1 MTLKPGLALAMIVR
15 NDATR
20 IERCLKSVANVV
32 DAIVI
37 VDTGSTD
44 GTQELARA
52 LGATVVEKEWPNDFA
67 KALNWAYE
75 LVEHE
80 WTLRLDSDEW
90 LLPSYKPVLRETM
103 KRTDTFAATIIRE
116 DYVADGR
123 FTETQALRLWRT
135 DPAMRMVGLV
145 HEQFSHDNLEQASRG
160 RAVLNSQIRLGHDG
174 YTEEAMPAK
183 HRRNLALVEEELK
196 IRPGNKYY
204 ESERVRILYLLNDP
218 RAEEANDQLIDDLL
232 AMKDRDTPPSAMV
245 TGPLTLTLDR
255 MADSKLGDLRTTD
268 ILMLA
273 RGWCSTDPAVTYAAA
288 KTFIRRKDLR
298 SAMDALL
305 DLEYMSTTG
314 DYQRSGFNHPSMLQE
329 ALWQNLALVAHQLG
343 KKDVAARNYER
354 LLRFDPNNAVAR
366 QNLAMLL
373 RS

>member
-1 MTLKPGLALAMIVR
+1 MKPGIALTMIVR

-20 IERCLKSVANVV
+20 IERCLRSVVDVV
-32 DAIVI
+32 DAMMI

-44 GTQELARA
+44 GTPDLARA
-52 LGATVVEKEWPNDFA
+52 LGATVVEREWPNDFA

-80 WTLRLDSDEW
+80 WTFRLDSDEW
-90 LLPSYKPVLRETM
+90 LMPTSKPVLAEM
-103 KRTDTFAATIIRE
+103 VKRTDIFAATIIRE

-123 FTETQALRLWRT
+123 FTETMALRLWRT
-135 DPAMRMVGLV
+135 SPHMRMVGLV
-145 HEQFSHDNLEQASRG
+145 HEQFSDDSLEKASQG
-160 RAVLNSQIRLGHDG
+160 RAILNSQIRLGHDG

-196 IRPGNKYY
+196 LRPGNKYY

-218 RAEEANDQLIDDLL
+218 RAEEANDRLIDDLL
-232 AMKDRDTPPSAMV
+232 AMQDQDTPPSAMV

-255 MADSKLGDLRTTD
+255 MPEAKLGDLRTTE
-268 ILMLA
+268 ILRLA
-273 RGWCSTDPAVTYAAA
+273 RGWCSNDPAVTYAAA

-298 SAMDALL
+298 SALDALL
-305 DLEYMSTTG
+305 DLEYMSTSG

-354 LLRFDPNNAVAR
+354 LLKFDPNHPVAR
-366 QNLAMLL
+366 QNLALLL
-373 RS
+373 RG

>member
-1 MTLKPGLALAMIVR
+1 MKPGVALAMIVR

-20 IERCLKSVANVV
+20 IERCLKSVADVV
-32 DAIVI
+32 DAMVI

-44 GTQELARA
+44 GTQDLAQKM
-52 LGATVVEKEWPNDFA
+52 GATVVEREWPNDFA
-67 KALNWAYE
+67 QALNWAYD

-90 LLPSYKPVLRETM
+90 MLPTSKLVLRETI
-103 KRTDTFAATIIRE
+103 KRTDIFAATIIRE
-116 DYVADGR
+116 DYVSDGR
-123 FTETQALRLWRT
+123 FTETMALRLWRT
-135 DPAMRMVGLV
+135 SPHMRMVGLV
-145 HEQFSHDNLEQASRG
+145 HEQFSNVSLEEASQG
-160 RAVLNSQIRLGHDG
+160 LAMLNSNIRLGHDG

-196 IRPGNKYY
+196 LRPGNKYY

-218 RAEEANDQLIDDLL
+218 RAIQANDQLIDDLL
-232 AMKDRDTPPSAMV
+232 EMRDQDNPPSAMV

-255 MADSKLGDLRTTD
+255 MPEERLGDLRTTD
-268 ILMLA
+268 ILRLA
-273 RGWCSTDPAVTYAAA
+273 RGWCSNDPAVTYAAA

-298 SAMDALL
+298 SALDALL

-343 KKDVAARNYER
+343 KKDIAARNYER
-354 LLRFDPNNAVAR
+354 LLKFDPNHPVAR
-366 QNLAMLL
+366 QNLALL
-373 RS
+373 LKG